1 MEARTDRRA
10 LRRRNRH
17 RIRKKISG
25 SGVRPRLAVF
35 RSDRHIYVQV
45 IDDQAGRTLA
55 QASTLDAE
63 LKGKVKSGGSVE
75 AAKAVGT
82 AIAERL
88 KQGGIEAVVFDRG
101 GFAYHGR
108 IKALADA
115 VRSAGLRV

>member
-10 LRRRNRH
+10 VRRRSRH
-17 RIRKKISG
+17 RIRKKIRG
-25 SGVRPRLAVF
+25 SVTRPRLAVF

-45 IDDQAGRTLA
+45 IDDEAGRTIA
-55 QASTLDAE
+55 QASTLDEE
-63 LKGKVKSGGSVE
+63 LRGSIKGGGSVA

-82 AIAERL
+82 AIAQRL

-115 VRSAGLRV
+115 ARSAGLRV

>member
-1 MEARTDRRA
+1 MEARIDRRA
-10 LRRRNRH
+10 VRRRSRY
-17 RIRKKISG
+17 RIRKKIHGSG
-25 SGVRPRLAVF
+25 SRPRLAVF

-45 IDDQAGRTLA
+45 IDDEAGRTLA
-55 QASTLDAE
+55 QASTLDEE
-63 LKGKVKSGGSVE
+63 LRGSIKNGGSVA
-75 AAKAVGT
+75 AAKAVGE

-88 KQGGIEAVVFDRG
+88 KKGGIEAVVFDRG